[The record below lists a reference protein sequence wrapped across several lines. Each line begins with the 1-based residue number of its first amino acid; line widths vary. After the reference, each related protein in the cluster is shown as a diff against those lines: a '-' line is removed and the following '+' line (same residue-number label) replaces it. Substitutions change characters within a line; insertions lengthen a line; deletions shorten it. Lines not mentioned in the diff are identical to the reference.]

1 MHRHGLIAAAV
12 AASALLWNSAGP
24 LAAPAPTAAACPANA
39 KKANLDFTLKDTDG
53 RTVKLSDY
61 KGKVLLLDFWAT
73 WCGPCK
79 VEIPW
84 FKEFQQDYRT
94 QGFAVVGVSLDEDG
108 WEACRSNFHYTRG
121 IHNDGCNGAS

>member
-1 MHRHGLIAAAV
+1 MGR
-12 AASALLWNSAGP
+12 AASQGEG
-24 LAAPAPTAAACPANA
+24 LASLKSEERRMAP
-39 KKANLDFTLKDTDG
+39 DFVLSDASGKPI
-53 RTVKLSDY
+53 KLSELRGDV
-61 KGKVLLLDFWAT
+61 VLLNFWAT